1 MKPVLEVCTHS
12 VESAVSAERGGAMR
26 LELCAN
32 LMIGGTSPDEDL
44 FRMVRERVS
53 VPVRVLLRPRCG
65 DFLYTESEFE
75 LLCRQVKRFA
85 ALGADGIVIGVLTP
99 EGDLD
104 EERMAKL
111 ISLAGG
117 CGVTLHRAFDVCRDP
132 FAALETAKRLG
143 VDTILTSGQQADCT
157 AGADL
162 LRALVAK
169 AGEDVQIL
177 VGAGVNADV
186 IRDLPTETVTACC
199 LTPTNI
205 YKEGSIGLPFPDTY
219 IKIVRP
225 DTDEEV
231 PYGEEG
237 EILLAGPTVM
247 KEYMNHPDETA
258 KTLRKH
264 DDGLTWVYTG
274 DLGVMDDEGF
284 IYFRGR
290 AKRMIISSGYN
301 VYPGQIENIL
311 DANDMV
317 QMSCVIGVPD
327 AYKMQKV
334 KAFVMLKPGVEAN
347 EGTRDALLG
356 YCRKHVAKYAMPYDI
371 EFRDELP
378 KTLVGK
384 VAYRVLEEEELKK
397 IAREKE
403 AGSADAE

>member
-1 MKPVLEVCTHS
+1 MKPVLEVCAHS

-85 ALGADGIVIGVLTP
+85 ALGTDGIVIGVLTP

-143 VDTILTSGQQADCT
+143 VDTILTSGQQAGCT

-186 IRDLPTETVTACC
+186 IRDLQPKTGANAFHLSAKRVENSRMQFRRENVPMGLPGLSEFSLWRCDENAVRAAREAFDACC
-199 LTPTNI
+199 
-205 YKEGSIGLPFPDTY
+205 G
-219 IKIVRP
+219 
-225 DTDEEV
+225 
-231 PYGEEG
+231 
-237 EILLAGPTVM
+237 AG
-247 KEYMNHPDETA
+247 
-258 KTLRKH
+258 
-264 DDGLTWVYTG
+264 
-274 DLGVMDDEGF
+274 
-284 IYFRGR
+284 
-290 AKRMIISSGYN
+290 
-301 VYPGQIENIL
+301 Q
-311 DANDMV
+311 
-317 QMSCVIGVPD
+317 
-327 AYKMQKV
+327 
-334 KAFVMLKPGVEAN
+334 EAR
-347 EGTRDALLG
+347 T
-356 YCRKHVAKYAMPYDI
+356 
-371 EFRDELP
+371 
-378 KTLVGK
+378 
-384 VAYRVLEEEELKK
+384 
-397 IAREKE
+397 
-403 AGSADAE
+403 

>member
-186 IRDLPTETVTACC
+186 IRDFAAENRRECLSSFRKAGGKQQNAVSARKCADGTAR
-199 LTPTNI
+199 I
-205 YKEGSIGLPFPDTY
+205 ERIQSVA
-219 IKIVRP
+219 VR
-225 DTDEEV
+225 
-231 PYGEEG
+231 
-237 EILLAGPTVM
+237 
-247 KEYMNHPDETA
+247 
-258 KTLRKH
+258 
-264 DDGLTWVYTG
+264 
-274 DLGVMDDEGF
+274 
-284 IYFRGR
+284 
-290 AKRMIISSGYN
+290 
-301 VYPGQIENIL
+301 
-311 DANDMV
+311 
-317 QMSCVIGVPD
+317 
-327 AYKMQKV
+327 
-334 KAFVMLKPGVEAN
+334 
-347 EGTRDALLG
+347 
-356 YCRKHVAKYAMPYDI
+356 
-371 EFRDELP
+371 
-378 KTLVGK
+378 
-384 VAYRVLEEEELKK
+384 
-397 IAREKE
+397 
-403 AGSADAE
+403 

>member
-44 FRMVRERVS
+44 FRMVRERVT

-132 FAALETAKRLG
+132 FAALETAVPLG
-143 VDTILTSGQQADCT
+143 VDTILTSGQQARCTRGCT
-157 AGADL
+157 AAA
-162 LRALVAK
+162 RAGRK

-186 IRDLPTETVTACC
+186 IRDL
-199 LTPTNI
+199 
-205 YKEGSIGLPFPDTY
+205 
-219 IKIVRP
+219 
-225 DTDEEV
+225 
-231 PYGEEG
+231 
-237 EILLAGPTVM
+237 
-247 KEYMNHPDETA
+247 
-258 KTLRKH
+258 
-264 DDGLTWVYTG
+264 
-274 DLGVMDDEGF
+274 
-284 IYFRGR
+284 
-290 AKRMIISSGYN
+290 
-301 VYPGQIENIL
+301 Q
-311 DANDMV
+311 
-317 QMSCVIGVPD
+317 
-327 AYKMQKV
+327 
-334 KAFVMLKPGVEAN
+334 
-347 EGTRDALLG
+347 
-356 YCRKHVAKYAMPYDI
+356 
-371 EFRDELP
+371 P
-378 KTLVGK
+378 KTGANAFIFLQSGWK
-384 VAYRVLEEEELKK
+384 T
-397 IAREKE
+397 
-403 AGSADAE
+403 AECSFGAKMCRWGCPD

>member
-44 FRMVRERVS
+44 FRMVR
-53 VPVRVLLRPRCG
+53 
-65 DFLYTESEFE
+65 ESEFE

-186 IRDLPTETVTACC
+186 IRDLQPKTGANAFHLSAKRVENSRMQFRRENVPMGLPGLSEFSLWQCDENAVRAAREAFDACC
-199 LTPTNI
+199 
-205 YKEGSIGLPFPDTY
+205 G
-219 IKIVRP
+219 
-225 DTDEEV
+225 
-231 PYGEEG
+231 
-237 EILLAGPTVM
+237 AG
-247 KEYMNHPDETA
+247 
-258 KTLRKH
+258 
-264 DDGLTWVYTG
+264 
-274 DLGVMDDEGF
+274 
-284 IYFRGR
+284 
-290 AKRMIISSGYN
+290 
-301 VYPGQIENIL
+301 Q
-311 DANDMV
+311 
-317 QMSCVIGVPD
+317 
-327 AYKMQKV
+327 
-334 KAFVMLKPGVEAN
+334 EAR
-347 EGTRDALLG
+347 T
-356 YCRKHVAKYAMPYDI
+356 
-371 EFRDELP
+371 
-378 KTLVGK
+378 
-384 VAYRVLEEEELKK
+384 
-397 IAREKE
+397 
-403 AGSADAE
+403 

>member
-53 VPVRVLLRPRCG
+53 APVRVLLRPRCG

-177 VGAGVNADV
+177 VGAGVNADA
-186 IRDLPTETVTACC
+186 P
-199 LTPTNI
+199 
-205 YKEGSIGLPFPDTY
+205 
-219 IKIVRP
+219 IVKQF
-225 DTDEEV
+225 
-231 PYGEEG
+231 
-237 EILLAGPTVM
+237 L
-247 KEYMNHPDETA
+247 
-258 KTLRKH
+258 
-264 DDGLTWVYTG
+264 
-274 DLGVMDDEGF
+274 
-284 IYFRGR
+284 
-290 AKRMIISSGYN
+290 
-301 VYPGQIENIL
+301 
-311 DANDMV
+311 
-317 QMSCVIGVPD
+317 
-327 AYKMQKV
+327 
-334 KAFVMLKPGVEAN
+334 
-347 EGTRDALLG
+347 
-356 YCRKHVAKYAMPYDI
+356 
-371 EFRDELP
+371 
-378 KTLVGK
+378 
-384 VAYRVLEEEELKK
+384 
-397 IAREKE
+397 
-403 AGSADAE
+403 

>member
-132 FAALETAKRLG
+132 FAAPGNRGAAGRG
-143 VDTILTSGQQADCT
+143 YHPHFGS
-157 AGADL
+157 AGALHPRVHRL
-162 LRALVAK
+162 LRELVKK

-186 IRDLPTETVTACC
+186 IRDLQPKTGANAFHLSAKRVENSRMQFRRENVPMGLPGLSEFSLWQCDENAVRAAREAFDACC
-199 LTPTNI
+199 
-205 YKEGSIGLPFPDTY
+205 G
-219 IKIVRP
+219 
-225 DTDEEV
+225 
-231 PYGEEG
+231 
-237 EILLAGPTVM
+237 AG
-247 KEYMNHPDETA
+247 
-258 KTLRKH
+258 
-264 DDGLTWVYTG
+264 
-274 DLGVMDDEGF
+274 
-284 IYFRGR
+284 
-290 AKRMIISSGYN
+290 
-301 VYPGQIENIL
+301 Q
-311 DANDMV
+311 
-317 QMSCVIGVPD
+317 
-327 AYKMQKV
+327 
-334 KAFVMLKPGVEAN
+334 EAR
-347 EGTRDALLG
+347 T
-356 YCRKHVAKYAMPYDI
+356 
-371 EFRDELP
+371 
-378 KTLVGK
+378 
-384 VAYRVLEEEELKK
+384 
-397 IAREKE
+397 
-403 AGSADAE
+403 

>member
-53 VPVRVLLRPRCG
+53 VPVRVLLR
-65 DFLYTESEFE
+65 
-75 LLCRQVKRFA
+75 QVKRFA

-132 FAALETAKRLG
+132 FSALETAKRLG

-186 IRDLPTETVTACC
+186 IRDLQPKTGANAFHLSAKRVENSRMQFRRENVPMGLPGLSEFSLWQCDENAVRAAREAFDACC
-199 LTPTNI
+199 
-205 YKEGSIGLPFPDTY
+205 G
-219 IKIVRP
+219 
-225 DTDEEV
+225 
-231 PYGEEG
+231 
-237 EILLAGPTVM
+237 AG
-247 KEYMNHPDETA
+247 
-258 KTLRKH
+258 
-264 DDGLTWVYTG
+264 
-274 DLGVMDDEGF
+274 
-284 IYFRGR
+284 
-290 AKRMIISSGYN
+290 
-301 VYPGQIENIL
+301 
-311 DANDMV
+311 
-317 QMSCVIGVPD
+317 
-327 AYKMQKV
+327 
-334 KAFVMLKPGVEAN
+334 
-347 EGTRDALLG
+347 
-356 YCRKHVAKYAMPYDI
+356 
-371 EFRDELP
+371 
-378 KTLVGK
+378 
-384 VAYRVLEEEELKK
+384 
-397 IAREKE
+397 
-403 AGSADAE
+403 